1 MAPTDILGEALLAIA
16 RNAIGR
22 EFGVPPRAVPD
33 LAELQ
38 RPGATFVT
46 LTQSGHL
53 RGCIGALEA
62 ARPLAEDVAHNARAA
77 AFRDSRFSP
86 MERDE
91 WPRTRVEVSLL
102 EPSEEMQFRDER
114 DLLAQLHPGEDG
126 LILQWG
132 HHRATFLPQVW
143 DSLPEPARFLME
155 LKRKAGL
162 PLDFWEPGLRVHR
175 YRVKKWSES
184 QATGAETS

>member
-1 MAPTDILGEALLAIA
+1 MAPTEILGEALLAIA

-22 EFGVPPRAVPD
+22 EFGSAERPVPD
-33 LAELQ
+33 LPQLHQ
-38 RPGATFVT
+38 PGATFVT
-46 LTQSGHL
+46 LTESGHL

-77 AFRDSRFSP
+77 AFYDARFSP
-86 MERDE
+86 LGRDE
-91 WPRTRVEVSLL
+91 WPRIRVEVSLL
-102 EPSEEMQFRDER
+102 EPSAELHFRDQA
-114 DLLAQLHPGEDG
+114 DLLAQLRRGEDG

-143 DSLPEPARFLME
+143 DSLPEPAQFLME

-162 PLDFWEPGLRVHR
+162 PLDFWEPGLSLRR
-175 YRVKKWSES
+175 YRVAKWREPES
-184 QATGAETS
+184 ATAGSA